1 MSDDLGSEAESAPP
15 APNGHAVPVAAV
27 AGPQHPVW
35 QRAAGGPPPPPTK
48 HTATTRPGTT
58 TTVNGRFVPISMVAL
73 ELRAR
78 NEFDGAS
85 SVGSEPRHARER
97 QQQHNN
103 KKRTRPRGGD
113 ADDSE
118 EEEAARD
125 DGTSSRMRDECDDFD
140 PLDDDANDEVHDDG
154 SEAASGADVVANAAF
169 GGGQKKKAKRRSG
182 ATTTALSV
190 ASDTESASSSQR
202 RNAHCRAFPVPGVEC
217 VGCALPAKVT
227 PVDDF
232 VRSSCDKM
240 QESALFKMSA
250 LVYQQKVAEPAL
262 AEGVHVPAWAY
273 VGASRTHLTAPRRPR
288 PHPPLAARAQV
299 EGHTRPLHH
308 APHGCAH
315 AAVREHADARG
326 DAQDPRAHA
335 PPRGRG
341 VGRARP
347 RQDELRTDYEDNH
360 ATVQGN
366 HAAARDDKQGR
377 RCGGGCQPPS
387 GRGRVEEAR
396 LAARAFVCVCVF
408 CFHNR
413 YTRVGGPRV
422 SFTADACARASV
434 ASSTYPNPYHR
445 ASP

>member
-1 MSDDLGSEAESAPP
+1 MAEERSPRGSVRTDIYLSIFLRKRVLLLLPPHDATRLILLSQRAAKPRQPQPRQPQPRQQPEPEPDAAAAAAGGGALTWCVRAWVSGGRRGAMSDDLGSEAESAPP

-35 QRAAGGPPPPPTK
+35 QRAAGGPPPPHTK
-48 HTATTRPGTT
+48 HTATTRPGT

-97 QQQHNN
+97 QQQHSGN
-103 KKRTRPRGGD
+103 KKRARPRGGD

-190 ASDTESASSSQR
+190 ASDTESVSSSQR

-240 QESALFKMSA
+240 QESALFKMAA

-273 VGASRTHLTAPRRPR
+273 VGAPRTHLTAPRRPR
-288 PHPPLAARAQV
+288 PHPPLAARA
-299 EGHTRPLHH
+299 
-308 APHGCAH
+308 
-315 AAVREHADARG
+315 
-326 DAQDPRAHA
+326 
-335 PPRGRG
+335 
-341 VGRARP
+341 
-347 RQDELRTDYEDNH
+347 
-360 ATVQGN
+360 
-366 HAAARDDKQGR
+366 
-377 RCGGGCQPPS
+377 
-387 GRGRVEEAR
+387 
-396 LAARAFVCVCVF
+396 
-408 CFHNR
+408 
-413 YTRVGGPRV
+413 
-422 SFTADACARASV
+422 
-434 ASSTYPNPYHR
+434 
-445 ASP
+445 